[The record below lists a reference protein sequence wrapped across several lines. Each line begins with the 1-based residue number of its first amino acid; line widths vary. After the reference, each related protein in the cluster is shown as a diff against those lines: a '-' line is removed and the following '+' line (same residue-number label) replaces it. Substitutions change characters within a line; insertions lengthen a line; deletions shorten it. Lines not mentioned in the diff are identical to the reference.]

1 MRFRDVPQVVVCC
14 RMLASVAALR
24 TAHVGYLERARA
36 LTRRAEA
43 LGGVL
48 VSWSA
53 TTLAFA
59 WDIDSIDEAI
69 TLAVSLDDETSPPAY
84 HWACGVAEGML
95 EPLAPEGRATLA
107 WGEPLLRALTLARV
121 ADAGQVLVDETL
133 GAVQRGELA
142 TSGSRLGSDAGLE
155 IRGLELALD
164 DPWQRSF
171 VSERAPLGLPQVDD
185 PERSSD
191 PVLALQDAE
200 PEEFAKKMV
209 ELTRQA
215 LLSGNAK
222 SLQRLSEGL
231 RATGEHDAL
240 ADRMR
245 AIARLSA
252 GQIGEA
258 LRALRKSRALA
269 ESEGPQVRCQASLAL
284 AFALANAG
292 RPDDAML
299 EALDAVARARES
311 RDPRSQAACIAFLAK
326 LYGSI
331 GHQEGAARLTS
342 ALAGYGRFS
351 SPDLSAFRPR

>member
-1 MRFRDVPQVVVCC
+1 
-14 RMLASVAALR
+14 MLASAAALR

-59 WDIDSIDEAI
+59 WDLDSIDEAI
-69 TLAVSLDDETSPPAY
+69 TLSVSLDDETSPPAY

-107 WGEPLLRALTLARV
+107 WGEPLLRAITLARI
-121 ADAGQVLVDETL
+121 ADAGQVLVDEDL

-142 TSGSRLGSDAGLE
+142 TRGSRVGSDAGLE

-171 VSERAPLGLPQVDD
+171 VSERAPLGHARVED
-185 PERSSD
+185 SD
-191 PVLALQDAE
+191 PILGLQDAE
-200 PEEFAKKMV
+200 PEEFATKMV

-240 ADRMR
+240 AERMR

-252 GQIGEA
+252 GQFGEA

-269 ESEGPQVRCQASLAL
+269 ESEPPSVRCQASLAL

-292 RPDDAML
+292 RPDDALL
-299 EALDAVARARES
+299 EALDAVARAREAND
-311 RDPRSQAACIAFLAK
+311 RKSQAACIAFLAK

-331 GHQEGAARLTS
+331 GHQEGAARLGS
-342 ALAGYGRFS
+342 ALASYGRFS
-351 SPDLSAFRPR
+351 SPDLAAYRPR